1 MARAIER
8 LSRFQAGQGDFLTLN
23 NLHAVETSFL
33 DVEAWEWMLDEARFA
48 VRIEP
53 AAAFLLAFD
62 QDGRYDSPNFVWFK
76 DRYERF
82 VYIDRVVVSAGA
94 QGRGFGKALYEHLFT
109 EARSAGFDVVV
120 CEVNIEPPNPGS
132 VVFHEK
138 LGFVAVGEQ
147 AFASG
152 KVVRYFERK
161 L

>member
-1 MARAIER
+1 MTGAVVR
-8 LSRFQAGQGDFLTLN
+8 LSRFQAGQGDFLVLN

-33 DVEAWEWMLDEARFA
+33 GPEAWERMLDEARFA
-48 VRIEP
+48 LCVEP

-82 VYIDRVVVSAGA
+82 VYIDRVIVSAAA
-94 QGRGFGKALYEHLFT
+94 QGRGLGKALYEYLFA
-109 EARSAGFDVVV
+109 EARAAGFDVVV
-120 CEVNIEPPNPGS
+120 CEVNIAPPNPGS
-132 VVFHEK
+132 VAFHEK

-147 AFASG
+147 AFVNG